1 MRFYDLNPRGA
12 AAMPVESVTIT
23 VELPRPE
30 AAALARLV
38 KRMSFDDVMKL
49 AAGRHPEG
57 EARPLRSGDTRRA
70 ESALRP
76 GTGKISRHGC
86 TNGKV
91 ARLVLT

>member
-1 MRFYDLNPRGA
+1 
-12 AAMPVESVTIT
+12 MPVESVTIT

-38 KRMSFDDVMKL
+38 KRMSFDDVLKL
-49 AAGRHPEG
+49 AAGRHPE
-57 EARPLRSGDTRRA
+57 AHDALAAILKVKRALSDGDTRRA
-70 ESALRP
+70 ESAMRP